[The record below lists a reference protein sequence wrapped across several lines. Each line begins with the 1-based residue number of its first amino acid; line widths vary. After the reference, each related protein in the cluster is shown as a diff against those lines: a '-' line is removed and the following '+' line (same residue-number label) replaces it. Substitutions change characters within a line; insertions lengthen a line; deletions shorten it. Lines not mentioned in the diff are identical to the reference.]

1 MELSRRF
8 KLVSGTVSVAMALG
22 VGAAV
27 AAESSAPED
36 IQLKD
41 EVAITEVALPA
52 AFDLGAVKLDDANDS
67 FASPF
72 DEGVDNVNVDVDDVD
87 SVDVDSVDSVDV
99 DSVDVDSVD
108 SNDSP

>member
-27 AAESSAPED
+27 AGESSAPED

-41 EVAITEVALPA
+41 EVAITEVAAPVP
-52 AFDLGAVKLDDANDS
+52 FDLGAITLDDANDS

-72 DEGVDNVNVDVDDVD
+72 DESVASVDVDDVD
-87 SVDVDSVDSVDV
+87 SVDVD
-99 DSVDVDSVD
+99 DVDSVD
-108 SNDSP
+108 SADSNDSP